1 MKNVLPIFWQLYI
14 FNEIIIIQ
22 TQVFVPKT
30 FVDLSQRLRLCSF
43 LTQVFVSKTFVDL
56 SQSLRLCSFLTQVFV
71 PKTFVDLSQSL
82 RLCDKSHYSI
92 YILFLQSQVTH
103 RIET

>member
-56 SQSLRLCSFLTQVFV
+56 SQSLRLC
-71 PKTFVDLSQSL
+71 
-82 RLCDKSHYSI
+82 DKSHYSI

>member
-43 LTQVFVSKTFVDL
+43 LTQVFV
-56 SQSLRLCSFLTQVFV
+56 

>member
-1 MKNVLPIFWQLYI
+1 MRDKFNKFIYNKLYI

-30 FVDLSQRLRLCSF
+30 FVDLSQRLRLC
-43 LTQVFVSKTFVDL
+43 
-56 SQSLRLCSFLTQVFV
+56 
-71 PKTFVDLSQSL
+71 
-82 RLCDKSHYSI
+82 DKSHYSI